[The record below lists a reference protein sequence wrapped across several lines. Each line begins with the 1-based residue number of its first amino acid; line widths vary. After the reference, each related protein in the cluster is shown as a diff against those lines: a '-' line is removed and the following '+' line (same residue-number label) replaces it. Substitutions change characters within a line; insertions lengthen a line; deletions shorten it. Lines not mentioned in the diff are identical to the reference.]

1 MNPKYVVSYIEG
13 TPYISSIPVEP
24 GLSNDVTEENGNRIV
39 GLNSENEELNE
50 GMIRFDIVFYVRMR
64 DGLSQII
71 VNLEAQKSEP
81 EKYDIL
87 NRAIFYVSRLVSSQ
101 KERYFVNSNYDDI
114 KRVYSI
120 WVCMN
125 MRENSM
131 NHIHLTNDC
140 VLGNCEWKGK
150 LDLLN
155 IVMIGLAKE
164 LPPHDDTYELHRLL
178 GVLLSKDLTVDEKLN
193 IMDIEYDIPIEDKLR
208 EDVSVMCN
216 LSQGIV
222 DKTKA
227 EIILNMH
234 ENDFTLEQ
242 IALATKQSVEEVKK
256 IIEDEAA
263 VTV

>member
-87 NRAIFYVSRLVSSQ
+87 NRTIFYVSRLVSSQ

-125 MRENSM
+125 MR
-131 NHIHLTNDC
+131 
-140 VLGNCEWKGK
+140 GK
-150 LDLLN
+150 Q
-155 IVMIGLAKE
+155 
-164 LPPHDDTYELHRLL
+164 YEPYP
-178 GVLLSKDLTVDEKLN
+178 SDE
-193 IMDIEYDIPIEDKLR
+193 
-208 EDVSVMCN
+208 
-216 LSQGIV
+216 
-222 DKTKA
+222 
-227 EIILNMH
+227 
-234 ENDFTLEQ
+234 
-242 IALATKQSVEEVKK
+242 
-256 IIEDEAA
+256 
-263 VTV
+263 

>member
-1 MNPKYVVSYIEG
+1 MNPKYVVSYIEV

-125 MRENSM
+125 MR
-131 NHIHLTNDC
+131 
-140 VLGNCEWKGK
+140 GK
-150 LDLLN
+150 Q
-155 IVMIGLAKE
+155 
-164 LPPHDDTYELHRLL
+164 YEPYP
-178 GVLLSKDLTVDEKLN
+178 SDE
-193 IMDIEYDIPIEDKLR
+193 
-208 EDVSVMCN
+208 
-216 LSQGIV
+216 
-222 DKTKA
+222 
-227 EIILNMH
+227 
-234 ENDFTLEQ
+234 
-242 IALATKQSVEEVKK
+242 
-256 IIEDEAA
+256 
-263 VTV
+263 